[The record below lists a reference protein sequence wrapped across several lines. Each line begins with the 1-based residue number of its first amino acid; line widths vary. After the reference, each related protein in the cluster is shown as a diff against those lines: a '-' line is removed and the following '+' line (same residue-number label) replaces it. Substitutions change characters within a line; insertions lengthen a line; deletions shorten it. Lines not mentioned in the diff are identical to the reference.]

1 MCMCD
6 DIYIYISIVENNLSR
21 ETNLISSNHTF
32 CTKKKKK
39 KEEEEEKEEEKK
51 EEFSGSS
58 FFFFLTNII
67 CTINGN

>member
-1 MCMCD
+1 MCD

-39 KEEEEEKEEEKK
+39 KEEEEEKEEEK
-51 EEFSGSS
+51 EEKMKRR
-58 FFFFLTNII
+58 L
-67 CTINGN
+67 